1 MMLSSNKPENEPG
14 TEEVNSISLVLLSY
28 NGQQY
33 LKEKV
38 NFLIKE
44 LSFFPHHEL
53 IIIDDN
59 SSDGSKEIIDHF
71 RNTENI
77 RIIAKSE
84 HKGIPHTMNL
94 AVENAKYDYIVFCDQ
109 RQDLSGNIIQRIVE
123 PLKYKEIGAVSACI
137 SDIDKGNCCSRIR
150 KYENFIK
157 SKQSKSGNLIGVYG
171 PLYAIKKECYSVIP
185 DYIILDDLYLSLK
198 ILKSKQ
204 IRILADCRIIDDDPS
219 ILYDYN
225 RIRRYLYGF
234 LQLMKEKS
242 LFSHLNNRQLI
253 MLLWHKYLRLLI
265 PFFLFLSYISAG
277 ILGISHAEYLILF
290 GILTT
295 VVIISML
302 PAISIIQ
309 IRLKHIIKINFYYCI
324 ALVDVFINQ
333 LSLSKISANK
343 SI

>member
-1 MMLSSNKPENEPG
+1 MIFTPNKPENVQVI
-14 TEEVNSISLVLLSY
+14 EEVNSISLVLLSY

-33 LKEKV
+33 LKEKIK
-38 NFLIKE
+38 FLLKE
-44 LSFFPHHEL
+44 LSSFQHYEL
-53 IIIDDN
+53 IIVDDN
-59 SSDGSKEIIDHF
+59 SSDGSKEIIDLF

-77 RIIAKSE
+77 RIITKNE
-84 HKGIPHTMNL
+84 HKGIPHTMNM
-94 AVENAKYDYIVFCDQ
+94 AVEYAKFDYIVFCDQ

-150 KYENFIK
+150 KYENYIK

-171 PLYAIKKECYSVIP
+171 PLYAIKKECYSSIP
-185 DYIILDDLYLSLK
+185 DYIILDDLYLSLR

-219 ILYDYN
+219 VLYDYN

-234 LQLMKEKS
+234 VQLLNEKN
-242 LFSHLNNRQLI
+242 LFSHLNRNQLI

-265 PFFLFLSYISAG
+265 PFFLFLSYVWSG
-277 ILGISHAEYLILF
+277 ILGISKTEYLILF

-295 VVIISML
+295 VGLIALL
-302 PAISIIQ
+302 PAFSGIQ
-309 IRLKHIIKINFYYCI
+309 TRLKHLIKVNLFYCF
-324 ALVDVFINQ
+324 ALVDVFLNQ
-333 LSLSKISANK
+333 LRLSKISANK